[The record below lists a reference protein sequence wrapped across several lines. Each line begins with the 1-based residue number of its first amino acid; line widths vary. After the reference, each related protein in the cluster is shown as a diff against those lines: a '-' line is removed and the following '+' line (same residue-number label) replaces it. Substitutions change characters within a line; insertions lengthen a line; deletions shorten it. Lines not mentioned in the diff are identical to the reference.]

1 MPLAHGIEPE
11 ERSRHVLSLIV
22 DVVKSIHFGEVADFT
37 LCNQDSAVSRSSVTL
52 IRKAVCLTVLN
63 SLPSDKPLL
72 LHTIF
77 EILYLKS
84 ILFPVLTRIGKDHL
98 EDISNQICLQRPAKI
113 QRKSKGRCE
122 TEKERAIELLK
133 NLTRLGSESGSVRIG
148 VRPIQLGF
156 SCSQE
161 WVSSNDCCSQ
171 KLSLEKMFE
180 YTCSVGLMSVKIRK
194 NPWGTQPWGPIL
206 YPCILR
212 HVIKER
218 VVQKVFGSKV
228 LLTFY
233 ARAFSNAAHS
243 ERADDVEVE
252 KNYEDFDGMEK
263 YDTTLLAV
271 TEKIQ

>member
-1 MPLAHGIEPE
+1 MCEVCFFANFLQMWASPDGTESEWLIGWNWVACRLIVVPLAHGIEPE

-113 QRKSKGRCE
+113 QRKSKGRYE
-122 TEKERAIELLK
+122 TEKCGYFPRFQASLSIIR
-133 NLTRLGSESGSVRIG
+133 TRV
-148 VRPIQLGF
+148 
-156 SCSQE
+156 
-161 WVSSNDCCSQ
+161 
-171 KLSLEKMFE
+171 M
-180 YTCSVGLMSVKIRK
+180 
-194 NPWGTQPWGPIL
+194 
-206 YPCILR
+206 
-212 HVIKER
+212 
-218 VVQKVFGSKV
+218 
-228 LLTFY
+228 
-233 ARAFSNAAHS
+233 
-243 ERADDVEVE
+243 
-252 KNYEDFDGMEK
+252 
-263 YDTTLLAV
+263 
-271 TEKIQ
+271 